1 MDLYKRYEREVGLT
15 IEKAAI
21 ESCKKVMMEE
31 RQLVIQNLK
40 ELCKNL

>member
-1 MDLYKRYEREVGLT
+1 MYKRYEREVGPA

-21 ESCKKVMMEE
+21 QSCKKAATEE
-31 RQLVIQNLK
+31 RRLVLQNLK